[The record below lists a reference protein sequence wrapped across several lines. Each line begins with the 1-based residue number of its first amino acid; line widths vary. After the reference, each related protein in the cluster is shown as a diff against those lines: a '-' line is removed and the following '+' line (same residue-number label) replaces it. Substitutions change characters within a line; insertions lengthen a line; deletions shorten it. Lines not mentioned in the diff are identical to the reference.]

1 MSFSYCVKICL
12 YRLNAAL
19 PALGK
24 MDLRWPGFGEHREPR
39 KQVIE
44 SPRSKDT
51 IISVDSEAYGSDAES
66 KNSVDQDT
74 HPPLW
79 LNTVILR

>member
-1 MSFSYCVKICL
+1 MSFSYCVKIYL

-24 MDLRWPGFGEHREPR
+24 MNPRWPGFGEHREPR
-39 KQVIE
+39 KRVIE
-44 SPRSKDT
+44 SARSKDT
-51 IISVDSEAYGSDAES
+51 ITTVDSEGYSSDAES
-66 KNSVDQDT
+66 KDSVDQGT
-74 HPPLW
+74 HPPLL